1 MGANLKK
8 VRQTNGSK
16 VLIYLSFFIFPQ
28 RPTLVSTAKRKI
40 SKSNKSS
47 KNVAKS
53 RDQAII
59 QKRELQAAIANV
71 DKLTS
76 EIEIVKSKLSK
87 TNEDLK
93 KHSEFIPIYQEIDRL
108 NIEINLFEVKLS
120 EHSQDRVE
128 ESKVAWKV
136 LIWEK
141 AGPMYEEFKKISM
154 YLA

>member
-1 MGANLKK
+1 MLLKTEIK
-8 VRQTNGSK
+8 
-16 VLIYLSFFIFPQ
+16 
-28 RPTLVSTAKRKI
+28 PTL
-40 SKSNKSS
+40 
-47 KNVAKS
+47 
-53 RDQAII
+53 
-59 QKRELQAAIANV
+59 KRELQAAISNV

-87 TNEDLK
+87 TNEELK

-108 NIEINLFEVKLS
+108 NIEINLFEAKLN

-141 AGPMYEEFKKISM
+141 AGPM
-154 YLA
+154 